1 MKKNIHRANERGEA
15 KHDWLQTRFSF
26 SFADYHNPER
36 MGFGK
41 LLVLNDDIIAPA
53 KGFGTHPHDNME
65 IISIPTQG
73 ELAHKDNTGIEEV
86 IIPGQIQV
94 MSAGTGIL
102 HSEYNHSKTSDVRL
116 FQIWIET
123 NKRNVD
129 PKHETKTLNLE
140 KNKLVKVVSGDKDSN
155 TLFIY
160 QDASI
165 WLGKFDKNSTLS
177 FETNTNRGIF
187 IMVVEGSATVEKE
200 VLNKRDSIEI
210 KDADNIQLEADK
222 DTKLLLIDVPMQ

>member
-1 MKKNIHRANERGEA
+1 MKKNIHRASERGEA
-15 KHDWLQTRFSF
+15 KHDWLHTRFSF
-26 SFADYHNPER
+26 SFADYHNPQR

-65 IISIPTQG
+65 IISIPIQG
-73 ELAHKDNTGIEEV
+73 ELAHKDNTGVEEV
-86 IIPGQIQV
+86 IVPGQIQV

-102 HSEYNHSKTSDVRL
+102 HSEYNHSKTNDVAL

-129 PKHETKTLNLE
+129 PRHETKTLNLE
-140 KNKLVKVVSGDKDSN
+140 KNKLVKVVSGDNTPN
-155 TLFIY
+155 TLFIH

-165 WLGKFDKNSTLS
+165 WLGEFDKSSNFS
-177 FETNTNRGIF
+177 FKTNNNKGIF
-187 IMVVEGSATVEKE
+187 IMVIEGSATVEE
-200 VLNKRDSIEI
+200 EILNKRDSIEI
-210 KDADNIQLEADK
+210 EDANNIQLKVDK
-222 DTKLLLIDVPMQ
+222 GTKLLLIDVPM

>member
-15 KHDWLQTRFSF
+15 KHDWLHTRFSF

-73 ELAHKDNTGIEEV
+73 ELAHKDNTGVEEV

-102 HSEYNHSKTSDVRL
+102 HSEYNHSKTSDVGL

-129 PKHETKTLNLE
+129 PRHETKTLNLE

-165 WLGKFDKNSTLS
+165 WLGEFDKNSTLS

-210 KDADNIQLEADK
+210 KDADNIRLEADK